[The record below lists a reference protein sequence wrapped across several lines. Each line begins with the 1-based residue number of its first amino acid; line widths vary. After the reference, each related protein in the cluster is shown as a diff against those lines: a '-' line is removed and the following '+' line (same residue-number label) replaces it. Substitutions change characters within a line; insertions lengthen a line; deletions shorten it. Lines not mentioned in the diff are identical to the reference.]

1 MTALRSLQTIHLSQ
15 ILLMFILGAMTGL
28 IYMTL
33 TPMWWLVFLGIAIMI
48 AVFTNNQTGVL
59 IILATLF
66 IFHWLFGVFKIIPKE
81 ITWLPD
87 VIILVMTAKFLYLQA
102 NKRRWQGSTIDAII
116 MVILI
121 FGLFSAI
128 YNDVSMVTIM
138 FGFRKFFKYTLMF
151 FILRNIE
158 HQGKFYRFFLVSLF
172 VLALLQIPV
181 TIVQAISFG
190 TVGKDVADKVSGT
203 LGWKATGAMALFMSF
218 VMSMMMGFY
227 TQTKKYIYLVLCICF
242 LIPIMLGSGQFGFI
256 IAPFAVI
263 ICWFLGNRLTLTNM
277 LKIPLFLIIMAM
289 FIIPGINY
297 HDSRYKGNLSKFITS
312 PSEVYSLNIEK
323 RKEGTFGRFEV
334 IEVAHQLLLENLPQ
348 LLIGFGPGNASESY
362 FSDYS
367 GQLEKKYPGL
377 KIWGIQYTAII
388 LEYGFLGLLLFL
400 LLFYLVWRAN
410 RNFYH
415 QAEDPFWKAISVG
428 YNGVLFTY
436 LVGCLYNPVW
446 YYDILAFSFW
456 FISAALVVQAEKLEK
471 ETPRARRISGEM
483 SANLKTMKLS
493 GRN

>member
-15 ILLMFILGAMTGL
+15 VLLMFILGVMTGL

-33 TPMWWLVFLGIAIMI
+33 TPIWWLVFLGIAIMI

-87 VIILVMTAKFLYLQA
+87 VIILVMASKFLYLRA
-102 NKRRWQGSTIDAII
+102 NKRQWQSTPIDYVILAII
-116 MVILI
+116 VL
-121 FGLFSAI
+121 GLLSAI
-128 YNDVSMVTIM
+128 YNSVSLVTIM
-138 FGFRKFFKYTLMF
+138 FGFRKFFKFTLMF
-151 FILRNIE
+151 LILRNIE
-158 HQGKFYRFFLVSLF
+158 HDAKFYRFFLISLF

-181 TIVQAISFG
+181 TIVQAIIFG
-190 TVGKDVADKVSGT
+190 TVGRDVADKVSGT
-203 LGWKATGAMALFMSF
+203 LGWKATGAMALFMCF

-227 TQTKKYIYLVLCICF
+227 TQTKKYIYLLLCVAFI
-242 LIPIMLGSGQFGFI
+242 IPIILGSGQFGFF
-256 IAPFAVI
+256 IAPIAVV
-263 ICWFLGNRLTLTNM
+263 ICWLLGNRISLISLAR
-277 LKIPLFLIIMAM
+277 LPLFIIIMAM

-297 HDSRYKGNLSKFITS
+297 HDSRYQGNLSKFITS
-312 PSEVYSLNIEK
+312 PSEVYSLNIQT

-334 IEVAHQLLLENLPQ
+334 IDVAHQLLFENLPQ

-377 KIWGIQYTAII
+377 KIWGVQYTATI

-400 LLFYLVWRAN
+400 FMFYRLWRAN
-410 RNFYH
+410 RKFFH
-415 QAEDPFWKAISVG
+415 QTEDPFWRAVSVG

-436 LVGCLYNPVW
+436 LAGCLYNPAW
-446 YYDILAFSFW
+446 YYDILAFTFW
-456 FISAALVVQAEKLEK
+456 FISAALVVQANKAMD
-471 ETPRARRISGEM
+471 ETSQAKRISDKIK
-483 SANLKTMKLS
+483 SRTLTKKLP